1 MKYIKNRYKLFII
14 ILIFWFLMNLNFEF
28 QTILFGVF
36 VSLLVTVLTHNVLY
50 DTNGFRYRNIKI
62 LKLLIYLLLLFV
74 EIFKASFTYI
84 INLISKTY
92 EPVVIKVDLDL
103 YDPVQ
108 IGIIANSITLTP
120 GTISVDIDGHTIY
133 VLTLAKPGTPQ
144 EELEA
149 PIHEKFERFFKD

>member
-120 GTISVDIDGHTIY
+120 GTISVDINGHTIY